1 MVLVE
6 SLDHDGYG
14 VARIDGKVTFIDGAL
29 PGEAVN
35 IRTWRRKRR
44 FDFAA
49 VTAIHRQSSMRV
61 VPLCPHYERC
71 GGCSL
76 QHLDAAAQVAA
87 KQRVLEDN
95 LLHLGGVRPE
105 VVMRAIHG
113 PVWGYRHRARL
124 SVRMVA
130 GKKGALVGFHE
141 RRTHYVVDMDSCQV
155 LPPQVSTLI
164 LPLRALISSLEVA
177 PRIPQI
183 EVAVADNAVLLALRV
198 LDAPSDHDLDALR
211 DFSARHQVDL
221 YLQPGGPDTLRP
233 LGPERAHPLCYRLP
247 EFGLELRFQPGDFT
261 QVNHAVNRVLVRRSV
276 ALLAPRPGDRIA
288 DLFCGLGN
296 FTLPLARSGAK
307 VVGVEGSKELVLR
320 ARENAMR
327 NGLGERVRCFDANL
341 YDDAP
346 GVLAR
351 IGPQD
356 KMLIDPPRDGA
367 RALVQALGPDAPA
380 RLVYVSCNPA
390 TLARDAGIL
399 VMQKDYRFRAAGVV
413 NMFPHTSHV
422 ESVALFER

>member
-1 MVLVE
+1 
-6 SLDHDGYG
+6 
-14 VARIDGKVTFIDGAL
+14 
-29 PGEAVN
+29 
-35 IRTWRRKRR
+35 
-44 FDFAA
+44 
-49 VTAIHRQSSMRV
+49 
-61 VPLCPHYERC
+61 
-71 GGCSL
+71 
-76 QHLDAAAQVAA
+76 VAA

-130 GKKGALVGFHE
+130 RKSGALVGFHE

-164 LPLRALISSLEVA
+164 PPLRALISSLELA
-177 PRIPQI
+177 ARIPQI

-198 LDAPSDHDLDALR
+198 LDVPSDHDLDALR
-211 DFSARHQVDL
+211 AFSARHQVDL
-221 YLQPGGPDTLRP
+221 YLQPGGPETLRP
-233 LGPERAHPLCYRLP
+233 LEPERAHPLCYRLP
-247 EFGLELRFQPGDFT
+247 EFGLELHFQPGDFT
-261 QVNHAVNRVLVRRSV
+261 QVNYAVNRVLVRRAV

-307 VVGVEGSKELVLR
+307 VVGVEGSKDLALR
-320 ARENAMR
+320 ARENAIH
-327 NGLGERVRCFDANL
+327 NGLGERVHCFDANL
-341 YDDAP
+341 YEDAP

-390 TLARDAGIL
+390 TLARDAAIL
-399 VMQKDYRFRAAGVV
+399 VMQKGYRLRAAGVV

-422 ESVALFER
+422 ESIALFER